1 MALRVDRDAFA
12 LSLVPCIQG
21 EQHLVRRAVFHRRT
35 AGINPALSRCGNI
48 QDRMGL
54 DAVVY
59 RNRNNLPFDP
69 DGEGAEFN
77 SVTGEYYF
85 ADDAMEERFPYETR
99 VAISK
104 AIGNIARVDR
114 LREEAQAVLDEDS
127 VVLSKVLYSGT
138 HTGDTLDSRMFV
150 RLERELSSLAR
161 HAGQTGSERL
171 KQFASDMSDLL
182 AAARAEN
189 NPIVF

>member
-1 MALRVDRDAFA
+1 
-12 LSLVPCIQG
+12 
-21 EQHLVRRAVFHRRT
+21 
-35 AGINPALSRCGNI
+35 
-48 QDRMGL
+48 MGL
-54 DAVVY
+54 DALVY
-59 RNRNNLPFDP
+59 RNKANLPFDA
-69 DGEGAEFN
+69 DAVGAEFN
-77 SVTGEYYF
+77 SITGEYYF
-85 ADDAMEERFPYETR
+85 ADDAVEQRYPYETR

-104 AIGNIARVDR
+104 SIGNITLVGR

-138 HTGDTLDSRMFV
+138 HTGDTLDSRVFA

-171 KQFASDMSDLL
+171 QRFASDMNELL